1 MARGPA
7 GADGRVGVA
16 KAAGSAPEHDGRP
29 LRQRP
34 DAERVQVAEALA
46 ARLDVPVAVLGV
58 VFGLVVLA
66 ETVSRPTGWVSTA
79 FQVIGWVLWAVFAG
93 EFVLRLVIAPSRWE
107 FLKRSWWQLIF
118 LALPFLRFLRVVRL
132 GRLLRLGR
140 VGRLGRVVSAAVRG
154 TRTAGRRLRGRLAW
168 LGATTAIVIL
178 ASSQLLFEIGAYPS
192 YTAALRAAA
201 LAATAGEPL
210 AVEGAAQLLE
220 VALVVFS
227 VVVFATLAG
236 SIGAFFLER
245 EQPPPPAA
253 RRVAG
258 AVVGTEDG
266 TSAAAADV
274 EDRPA

>member
-1 MARGPA
+1 MG
-7 GADGRVGVA
+7 D
-16 KAAGSAPEHDGRP
+16 DRP

-34 DAERVQVAEALA
+34 EEERREVAVALA
-46 ARLDVPVAVLGV
+46 SRLDLPLTVLGV

-66 ETVSRPTGWVSTA
+66 ETISRPTGWLSTA
-79 FQVIGWVLWAVFAG
+79 FQVVGWVLWAVFAG
-93 EFVLRLVIAPSRWE
+93 EFVLRLFIAPSRTE

-118 LALPFLRFLRVVRL
+118 LALPFLRFLRVIRL

-168 LGATTAIVIL
+168 LVATTAIVVL
-178 ASSQLLFEIGAYPS
+178 ASSQILFEIGAYPS

-210 AVEGAAQLLE
+210 EVEGAAQLLE

-245 EQPPPPAA
+245 EPAGPPTAPA
-253 RRVAG
+253 G
-258 AVVGTEDG
+258 VGGEP
-266 TSAAAADV
+266 V
-274 EDRPA
+274 EGVRGR